1 MCVCYTTDDT
11 ITNIKI
17 EDVCINEFV
26 FFFILKMV
34 VVFIHETIQQLLKFL
49 IYTSNTWLSIEVTQ
63 VHTPIIMSCKCP
75 IVWSNILSFLEELNN
90 TM

>member
-34 VVFIHETIQQLLKFL
+34 VVLIHETIQQLLKFL
-49 IYTSNTWLSIEVTQ
+49 IYTSNTDYQLR
-63 VHTPIIMSCKCP
+63 
-75 IVWSNILSFLEELNN
+75 
-90 TM
+90 